1 MGALEGKVAVV
12 TGAGQGVGRCHAELL
27 AAEGAAVVVND
38 LAESADE
45 VAEAIRVAGGRAVS
59 HRCSVSDWSAAEG
72 LVRRAVDEFG
82 DLHVLVNNAGFI
94 RDAISFSME
103 EAPFDAVVDVH
114 LKGHF
119 APARHAAAYWRA
131 QAKAQQAV
139 EGEGAVLPG
148 RRIITTTSESG
159 LFGGPGQSNYA
170 AAKGGIISMTLVL
183 ARELARLNVTVN
195 CVAPRART
203 PMTEVNPKFAKPEE
217 GFDKYDP
224 ANVSPMV
231 AWLASDAAGDVSGQ
245 TFIVLG
251 DQVHRI
257 RPFEIAG
264 SISAGGQRWTVDQL
278 DAHRAELFGDTP
290 SGIPAWGG
298 PPM

>member
-1 MGALEGKVAVV
+1 
-12 TGAGQGVGRCHAELL
+12 
-27 AAEGAAVVVND
+27 VVVND

-45 VAEAIRVAGGRAVS
+45 VAAAIRAAGGRAVA

-72 LVRRAVDEFG
+72 LVQRAIDEFG

-94 RDAISFSME
+94 RDAMSFAMD
-103 EAPFDAVVDVH
+103 EAAFDAVVDVH

-119 APARHAAAYWRA
+119 APSHFAAAYWRA
-131 QAKAQQAV
+131 QAKALQAS

-148 RRIITTTSESG
+148 RRIIMTTSESG

-183 ARELARLNVTVN
+183 ARELGRLGVTVN

-203 PMTEVNPKFAKPEE
+203 PMTEVNPKFAKPED

-224 ANVSPMV
+224 ANVSPVV
-231 AWLASDAAGDVSGQ
+231 AWLASDDTADVSGQ

-257 RPFEIAG
+257 RPFEIAA
-264 SISAGGQRWTVDQL
+264 SATAGGKRWTVL
-278 DAHRAELFGDTP
+278 DLQARRPELFGDTP
-290 SGIPAWGG
+290 RASPPGAAPPCDGG
-298 PPM
+298 RPPRNFRRLRRNFRAKLST